1 MRPRKR
7 FGRKKFASPSG
18 KNIFLITLVVFVIC
32 VILSIG
38 IVSKGITPAI
48 IEISEIKTEEF
59 ATRAINMAVRF
70 AEGYDFNDVLNIT
83 YDNEGNVAVYN
94 WNQSVISE
102 INRVATDRVEE
113 FFLHMNRGD
122 PISYDY
128 SLHEPYDYSDGAE
141 DRAAQDPTL
150 IEVPLGEITGNAV
163 LANLGPKIPINL
175 ELVGAVRTNII
186 RETEPLGI
194 NGSWVSLYVNVEAD
208 VQIIIPFI
216 TEQTTVQTEIYID
229 GGAIMGD
236 VPEFYGGG
244 SDGPSIAVPKED
256 FEEEKE
262 LEEEGLQEGE

>member
-1 MRPRKR
+1 MSSRKR
-7 FGRKKFASPSG
+7 FGKKRFAAPSG
-18 KNIFLITLVVFVIC
+18 KSIFVISLFIFVIC
-32 VILSIG
+32 IIISMQIISRGL
-38 IVSKGITPAI
+38 TPAI
-48 IEISEIKTEEF
+48 IEISETKTEEF

-70 AEGYDFNDVLNIT
+70 AEGYDFSDVLNIT
-83 YDNEGNVAVYN
+83 YDNEGHVATYN
-94 WNQSVISE
+94 WNQNVVSE

-128 SLHEPYDYSDGAE
+128 SLHEPYNYSDGAE

-175 ELVGAVRTNII
+175 ELVGAVRTNIK

-208 VQIIIPFI
+208 VQIIIPYI
-216 TEQTTVQTEIYID
+216 TDVTTVQTEIYID
-229 GGAIMGD
+229 SGAIMGD
-236 VPEFYGGG
+236 VPDFYGGG
-244 SDGPSIAVPKED
+244 GDGPSIAVPKD
-256 FEEEKE
+256 DIKN
-262 LEEEGLQEGE
+262 EEGVQEDLSDE